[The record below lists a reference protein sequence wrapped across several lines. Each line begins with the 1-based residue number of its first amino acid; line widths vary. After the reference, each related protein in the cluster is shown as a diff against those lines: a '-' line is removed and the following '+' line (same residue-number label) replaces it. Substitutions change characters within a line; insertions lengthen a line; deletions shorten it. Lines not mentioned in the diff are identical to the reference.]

1 MVGDD
6 VVDPPFCKKG
16 VFMEKVDYKAYLI
29 MQIAKLEALSGNQSE
44 SRHRRRMA
52 NWMLKAYKDSLDKY
66 EECVW
71 K

>member
-1 MVGDD
+1 MD
-6 VVDPPFCKKG
+6 
-16 VFMEKVDYKAYLI
+16 KVDYKAYLI
-29 MQIAKLEALSGNQSE
+29 MQIARLEALSGNQSE
-44 SRHRRRMA
+44 SRHKRRMA

>member
-1 MVGDD
+1 
-6 VVDPPFCKKG
+6 
-16 VFMEKVDYKAYLI
+16 MEKVDYKAYLI
-29 MQIAKLEALSGNQSE
+29 MQIARLEVLSGNQSE
-44 SRHRRRMA
+44 SRHKRRMA

>member
-1 MVGDD
+1 MATGTVLR
-6 VVDPPFCKKG
+6 KG

-29 MQIAKLEALSGNQSE
+29 MQIARLEALSVNQSE

>member
-1 MVGDD
+1 
-6 VVDPPFCKKG
+6 
-16 VFMEKVDYKAYLI
+16 MEKDDYKIYLV
-29 MQIAKLEALSGNQSE
+29 MQIARLETLSRNQSE
-44 SRHRRRMA
+44 SRHQRRMA